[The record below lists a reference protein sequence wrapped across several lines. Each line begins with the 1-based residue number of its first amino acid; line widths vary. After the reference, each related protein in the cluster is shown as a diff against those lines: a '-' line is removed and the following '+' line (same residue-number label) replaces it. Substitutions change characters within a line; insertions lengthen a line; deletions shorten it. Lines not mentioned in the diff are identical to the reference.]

1 VIAVVPT
8 FGNVPSYL
16 YPQLYASE
24 GNKYDV
30 AALKGQLIQFA
41 RDTWFM
47 EFSFRFEV
55 SPHHPLP
62 ESLSSI
68 APPFSSPESFPW
80 PVAIPRDAQGCT
92 ATVLDDRGR
101 GRLCSIAV
109 NSKGVYVLEDA
120 TKVRCPCVS
129 TPRPPGGSGGGGGGT
144 PPAQKPKTPPPP
156 PQEVF

>member
-1 VIAVVPT
+1 MPAVSVCRFGELSSWRLFHVWCCSWISYCSCWLFLLMMTSSVVVVVLPLLLLLLAPADVIAVVPT

-68 APPFSSPESFPW
+68 APPFLIS
-80 PVAIPRDAQGCT
+80 
-92 ATVLDDRGR
+92 
-101 GRLCSIAV
+101 
-109 NSKGVYVLEDA
+109 
-120 TKVRCPCVS
+120 
-129 TPRPPGGSGGGGGGT
+129 
-144 PPAQKPKTPPPP
+144 
-156 PQEVF
+156 